1 MTRIETL
8 HPELSADLVERV
20 VNLSPE
26 AMESLKLIWKS
37 ERTAT
42 LEDRREFSDEIRRR
56 LDAYDRGE
64 LHAVDGDA
72 VVARLRETIRKLKAG
87 AKP

>member
-1 MTRIETL
+1 MTLTDTL
-8 HPELSADLVERV
+8 HPELTADLVERV

-26 AMESLKLIWKS
+26 AMESLRHIWKT

-42 LEDRREFSDEIRRR
+42 IEDRREFSDEIRRR
-56 LDAYDRGE
+56 LEAYDRGE
-64 LHAVDGDA
+64 LHAVDGEA
-72 VVARLRETIRKLKAG
+72 VVARLHETIRKLEAG

>member
-1 MTRIETL
+1 MTRTETL

>member
-1 MTRIETL
+1 MTRTETL
-8 HPELSADLVERV
+8 HPELTADLVERV

>member
-56 LDAYDRGE
+56 LDTYDRGE

>member
-56 LDAYDRGE
+56 LGAYDRGE